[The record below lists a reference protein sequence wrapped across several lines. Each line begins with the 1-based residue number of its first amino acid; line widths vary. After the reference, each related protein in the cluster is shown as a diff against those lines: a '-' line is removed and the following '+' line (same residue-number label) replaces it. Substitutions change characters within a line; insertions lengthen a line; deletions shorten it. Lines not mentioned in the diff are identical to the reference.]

1 MCNKVVIVVPT
12 YNEVGNIPE
21 LLKRLADLDLYELK
35 VIIVDDL
42 SPDGTAYVAKE
53 IGDSIGLEINVIKR
67 EKKLGMGSAY
77 ICGLGYAC
85 NQAVDYI
92 IQMDADLS
100 HPPEAIPKM
109 LKMLSEC
116 DVVVGSRYVQD
127 GKVDSD
133 WNLTRKII
141 SSCGNFITKR
151 FLGLKPIDITSG
163 FKAYKSEVLKKI
175 PMQKFYSKGF
185 SFQIEMA
192 YHCQYLNL
200 DVIEYPILFN
210 DRVRG
215 VSKFNFSII
224 LEAMKLMVFLRFK
237 KFIQGSL

>member
-1 MCNKVVIVVPT
+1 M
-12 YNEVGNIPE
+12 
-21 LLKRLADLDLYELK
+21 
-35 VIIVDDL
+35 
-42 SPDGTAYVAKE
+42 
-53 IGDSIGLEINVIKR
+53 
-67 EKKLGMGSAY
+67 
-77 ICGLGYAC
+77 
-85 NQAVDYI
+85 
-92 IQMDADLS
+92 
-100 HPPEAIPKM
+100 
-109 LKMLSEC
+109 
-116 DVVVGSRYVQD
+116 
-127 GKVDSD
+127 
-133 WNLTRKII
+133 TRKII

-185 SFQIEMA
+185 FFQIEMA